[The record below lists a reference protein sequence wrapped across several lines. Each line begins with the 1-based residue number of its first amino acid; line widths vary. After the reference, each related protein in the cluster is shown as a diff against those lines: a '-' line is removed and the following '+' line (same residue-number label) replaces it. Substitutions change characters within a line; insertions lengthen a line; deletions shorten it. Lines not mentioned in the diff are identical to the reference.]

1 VTVVSDERGSG
12 TQDAAPY
19 ADALRRFAARGL
31 VRHTT
36 PGHQARAD
44 AHPLLVDLLGP
55 AALELDIQPTVEG
68 IDASDD
74 DPLAR
79 SLELAAQAW
88 GSRRTWFL
96 SNGSSQGNQTACLA
110 LAGLGSTIVAQR
122 SVHSSVVDGLMLSGL
137 VAEFVAPAVDHGL
150 GIAHGITAEALDE
163 RLRAHPE
170 AVAAFVV
177 SPSYF
182 GGVADIAA
190 LADVAHAH
198 DAALVVDEA
207 WGAHL
212 GVHPGLPVNAVRLG
226 ADLVIASMHKMGGSL
241 GQTAL
246 LHLGHGPIAARLEPL
261 VERAF
266 RAIESTSV
274 SSLLL
279 ASLDLARRALAVD
292 DGGAIG
298 RSLDSA
304 QRLRARLAADGRF
317 RDATERI
324 LASPDVLAHDPL
336 HVVIETGS
344 GGISGHEARTLLAD
358 ELGHHVEM
366 ATDEVIVALV
376 GAGTEVDADAL
387 ADALLALPVRERSGR
402 EHVALPAP
410 GRRVLSVRDAWF
422 SPSEVVA
429 AAAAVGRVSADS
441 VAAYPPGI
449 PNLMPGEEITAET
462 LTFLQQSA
470 AAPSGH
476 VRGAVVPDVSLV
488 RVVAG

>member
-1 VTVVSDERGSG
+1 MTEEQGAG
-12 TQDAAPY
+12 QEATPY
-19 ADALRRFAARGL
+19 ADALRAFAARGL

-36 PGHQARAD
+36 PGHQADLD
-44 AHPLLVDLLGP
+44 AHPGLVALLGP
-55 AALELDIQPTVEG
+55 AALELDVQPTVEG
-68 IDASDD
+68 IDASAD

-79 SLELAAQAW
+79 SVELAAQAW

-110 LAGLGSTIVAQR
+110 LAGLGGTIVAQR
-122 SVHSSVVDGLMLSGL
+122 SVHSSVVDGLVLSGL
-137 VAEFVAPAVDHGL
+137 VAEFVAPNVDHGL
-150 GIAHGITAEALDE
+150 GIAHGVTAEALDE
-163 RLRAHPE
+163 RLRAHPG

-182 GGVADIAA
+182 GAVADIAA
-190 LADVAHAH
+190 LAEVAHAH

-212 GVHPGLPVNAVRLG
+212 GFHPDLPVNAVRLG
-226 ADLVIASMHKMGGSL
+226 ADLVVASMHKMGGSL

-246 LHLGHGPIAARLEPL
+246 LHLGHGPHAARLEPL

-279 ASLDLARRALAVD
+279 ASLDLARRELAVD
-292 DGGAIG
+292 DAG
-298 RSLDSA
+298 RIAASLDSA
-304 QRLRARLAADGRF
+304 ARLRARIAADGRF
-317 RDATERI
+317 RDATDRI
-324 LASPDVLAHDPL
+324 LASPDVLAHDPF
-336 HVVIETGS
+336 HVVIETGV
-344 GGISGHEARTLLAD
+344 GGIGGHEARALLAD
-358 ELGHHVEM
+358 GLGHHVEM
-366 ATDEVIVALV
+366 ATDEVVVALV
-376 GAGTEVDADAL
+376 GAGTVVDADRL
-387 ADALLALPVRERSGR
+387 ADALLALPVRERDERG
-402 EHVALPAP
+402 HVALPAP

-422 SPSEVVA
+422 SPSEVVP

-462 LTFLQQSA
+462 LEFLRQTAS
-470 AAPSGH
+470 APSGH
-476 VRGAVVPDVSLV
+476 VRGAVVEDVSLV